1 MNKNNSVNPAT
12 FEEIFDSISGY
23 IETHP
28 ELSNELVIAREDYF
42 RLTGKLNETDAS
54 FTNRMNS
61 FLLWFT
67 FDWKCSDSL
76 KSPFDHFKQSVFKG
90 KTTSMN
96 GELITDIE
104 EHVHSLFDTKKLTDH
119 YAIVKDLYGK
129 KKYEII
135 QPDYLYGSP
144 KGTYFES
151 RLFKINGKYRF
162 SNYFIQHPLEVKKD
176 IHKACKQLSKKGDSI
191 KPFLIHLHSYHTK
204 WERYRNINIK
214 SIYHFDKSI
223 PEAK

>member
-1 MNKNNSVNPAT
+1 MNKNNSISNST
-12 FEEIFDSISGY
+12 FEEIFDSISSY
-23 IETHP
+23 FEKHS

-42 RLTGKLNETDAS
+42 RLTGKLNETDVS

-67 FDWKCSDSL
+67 FDWKCSESFM
-76 KSPFDHFKQSVFKG
+76 SPFEHFKQFVFKKDSTLVKG
-90 KTTSMN
+90 DM
-96 GELITDIE
+96 ITDIE
-104 EHVHSLFDTKKLTDH
+104 KHVHSIFDTKKLTDH
-119 YAIVKDLYGK
+119 YAVVKDLYSK
-129 KKYEII
+129 KKYEIV
-135 QPDYLYGSP
+135 QPDYLYGSR
-144 KGTYFES
+144 KGTYFET
-151 RLFKINGKYRF
+151 RLFKINGNYRF
-162 SNYFIQHPLEVKKD
+162 SNYFIQHPPEVKKD
-176 IHKACKQLSKKGDSI
+176 IQARCKQLFKKGDSI